1 MIKPKGTIVSTKTH
15 IGNDRF
21 ISLIACYDNEH
32 ITKINYDVY
41 QQYGR
46 TKVPIVSL
54 VLSKDGIAGNTGD
67 DRFYGVT
74 NRDLKERAFST
85 FQSKVL
91 CNKLRNNI
99 KTIIKGV
106 S

>member
-1 MIKPKGTIVSTKTH
+1 MFKPKGTVVSTKTH

-21 ISLIACYDNEH
+21 ISLVACYDNEL
-32 ITKINYDVY
+32 ISKIKYNVY
-41 QQYGR
+41 QQYGMSE
-46 TKVPIVSL
+46 VPLVSL
-54 VLSKDGIAGNTGD
+54 EVSRLGIFGD
-67 DRFYGVT
+67 YDDHYGVN
-74 NRDLKERAFST
+74 NRALKERAFST

-91 CNKLRNNI
+91 CDEFRNNI